1 MRVYYDRDADVNLI
15 KAKKVAIVGYGSQG
29 HAHAL
34 NLRDSGV
41 KDVAVAL
48 RKGSQGVKKAEGE
61 KLTGSIGRNGQT
73 TEIMNGT
80 FKAGEVA
87 FTVVRERN
95 GQSITSKYKGKVEG
109 DAISGKIEFE
119 LNGESRS
126 FDWNAKREK

>member
-1 MRVYYDRDADVNLI
+1 MVVQ
-15 KAKKVAIVGYGSQG
+15 SQDG
-29 HAHAL
+29 QSIDITL
-34 NLRDSGV
+34 SL
-41 KDVAVAL
+41 
-48 RKGSQGVKKAEGE
+48 KAEGE

-73 TEIMNGT
+73 TEIMNGM
-80 FKAGEVA
+80 FKADEVS

>member
-1 MRVYYDRDADVNLI
+1 MQRQLRAATILAAALLGCGALTATARAADP
-15 KAKKVAIVGYGSQG
+15 
-29 HAHAL
+29 
-34 NLRDSGV
+34 SGNW
-41 KDVAVAL
+41 KWSFNRQEGQSIDITL
-48 RKGSQGVKKAEGE
+48 SLKAEGE

-80 FKAGEVA
+80 FKADEVS

-109 DAISGKIEFE
+109 DAIRGKIEFE

-126 FDWNAKREK
+126 FDWDAKREK